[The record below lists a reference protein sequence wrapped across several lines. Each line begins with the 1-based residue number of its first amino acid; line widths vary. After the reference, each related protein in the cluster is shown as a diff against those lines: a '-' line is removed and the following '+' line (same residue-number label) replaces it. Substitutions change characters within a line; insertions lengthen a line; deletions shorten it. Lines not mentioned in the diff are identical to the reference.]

1 MDIVLIG
8 LGAEKGEL
16 SLNALSEIKG
26 AEKVFVRSL
35 VPESTKIFEE
45 MKIPVESFDGLFE
58 KTRGFDSLNKKIAAE
73 VLKYA
78 KNGGSDT
85 ADGKALGSV
94 GGKENG
100 KVGGKASGKACGT
113 VAYCVDGAVSDD
125 NAAAIIL
132 KRAKNVRVKEAAS
145 RAATLVASE
154 CFRGGYTAVSAYS
167 AELIT
172 ASCPTPLIVY
182 DIDSEFAAAEL
193 KLKLCD
199 LFGDEAPA
207 VLSLGGKKIKIK
219 MFELDRFSG
228 YGYDT
233 ALLLT
238 PQELTRKTRFSL
250 EDLLEILRILRS
262 ENGCEWDRAQ
272 TRESIANNLIEECYE
287 LYDAILQGDVS
298 AITEECGDVLL
309 QAAFHILFGEEAHE
323 YNRSDVISGICEKLI
338 TRHTHVFGTDNAAN
352 GELALALWEKN
363 KQKEKGFGS
372 ASEYLQ
378 SVPKSFPGA
387 MRAQKLQKRAA
398 KYGFDFE
405 NVTQIYDKIA
415 EESQEVKSAPTRE
428 EREKEVGDLLFSA
441 VNLARYLGFDAEQA
455 LNASADK
462 FLKRFTQTEKLAVA
476 DGKDLKKLSA
486 KEWDNYYNE
495 CKKLENR

>member
-8 LGAEKGEL
+8 LGTEKGGL
-16 SLNALSEIKG
+16 SLNALNEIKR
-26 AEKVFVRSL
+26 AAKVFVRSL

-45 MKIPVESFDGLFE
+45 YNIAAESFDSLFE

-78 KNGGSDT
+78 KNGGS
-85 ADGKALGSV
+85 GV
-94 GGKENG
+94 
-100 KVGGKASGKACGT
+100 

-132 KRAKNVRVKEAAS
+132 KRAKNARVKEAAS
-145 RAATLVASE
+145 RSVTLAASE
-154 CFRGGYTAVSAYS
+154 TFRGGYTAVSAYS

-172 ASCPTPLIVY
+172 ASCAMPLVVY
-182 DIDSEFAAAEL
+182 DIDCEFTAAEL

-207 VLSLGGKKIKIK
+207 VLSIGGKKIKIK
-219 MFELDRFSG
+219 LFELDRFSG
-228 YGYDT
+228 YCYDT
-233 ALLLT
+233 ALFLPPLT
-238 PQELTRKTRFSL
+238 LTRKTRFSL
-250 EDLLEILRILRS
+250 EDLLEILKILRS

-272 TRESIANNLIEECYE
+272 TRESIAGSLIEECYE
-287 LYDAILQGDVS
+287 LYDAILSGEAS

-309 QAAFHILFGEEAHE
+309 QVAFHILFGEESHE

-338 TRHTHVFGTDNAAN
+338 TRHTHVFGADNAAS
-352 GELALALWEKN
+352 GELAATLWEKN
-363 KQKEKGFGS
+363 KQKEKGFSTAG
-372 ASEYLQ
+372 EYLQ
-378 SVPKSFPGA
+378 SVPKRFPGA

-405 NVTQIYDKIA
+405 NTEQIYDKIA
-415 EESQEVKSAPTRE
+415 EEQQEVKNAASE
-428 EREKEVGDLLFSA
+428 NERFKEVGDLLFSA
-441 VNLARYLGFDAEQA
+441 VNLARFLDCDAEQA
-455 LNASADK
+455 LNASSDK
-462 FLKRFTQTEKLAVA
+462 FLKRFVLTEKLALN

-486 KEWDNYYNE
+486 KEWDYYYNE
-495 CKKLENR
+495 SKKLENR

>member
-45 MKIPVESFDGLFE
+45 LEIAVESFDGLFE

-78 KNGGSDT
+78 KNGG
-85 ADGKALGSV
+85 
-94 GGKENG
+94 
-100 KVGGKASGKACGT
+100 GGKAGGAAGCT

-145 RAATLVASE
+145 RAARLVASE
-154 CFRGGYTAVSAYS
+154 RFRGGYTAVSAYS

-172 ASCPTPLIVY
+172 ASCPMPLIVY

-219 MFELDRFSG
+219 LFELDRFSG

-238 PQELTRKTRFSL
+238 PQNLTRKTRFSL
-250 EDLLEILRILRS
+250 EDLLEILKILRS

-287 LYDAILQGDVS
+287 LYDAILQGDAS

-309 QAAFHILFGEEAHE
+309 QVAFHVLFGEEAHE

-338 TRHTHVFGTDNAAN
+338 TRHTHVFGADNAAN

-363 KQKEKGFGS
+363 KQKEKGFSS

-378 SVPKSFPGA
+378 SVPKSFPSA

-441 VNLARYLGFDAEQA
+441 VNLARYSGFDAEQA

-486 KEWDNYYNE
+486 KEWDYYYNE
-495 CKKLENR
+495 SKKLENR